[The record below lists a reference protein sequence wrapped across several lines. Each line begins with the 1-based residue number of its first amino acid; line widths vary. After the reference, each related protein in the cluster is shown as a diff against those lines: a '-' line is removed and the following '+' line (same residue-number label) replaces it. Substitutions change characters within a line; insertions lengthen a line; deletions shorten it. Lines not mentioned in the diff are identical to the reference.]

1 MITQLFNTALKSVL
15 PYHCLVC
22 NTLSDLDKDICKAC
36 WLSLPWMLSSC
47 KQCGRGL
54 DIAHTG
60 PLYCGECLKNPP
72 AYDNTITPLIYQDS
86 VISLITKLKF
96 YSNFAAARL
105 FAEFLAERVLTRYS
119 PCELPSLLIPVP
131 LHPKR
136 LFRRGYNQA
145 SLVAKHL
152 SKLTNIPFNPSF
164 CHRVRHTLPQS
175 KTSANSRRANM
186 TEAFQMLKPC
196 QATHIAIIDDV
207 MTTGATVGT
216 LSQLLKGHG
225 VQAVSVW
232 CVARA

>member
-15 PYHCLVC
+15 PHHCLVC
-22 NTLSDLDKDICKAC
+22 NTLSDLDKDICNVC

-47 KQCGRGL
+47 KQCGRAL

-105 FAEFLAERVLTRYS
+105 FAEFLAERVLARHK
-119 PCELPSLLIPVP
+119 PEDLPSLIIPVP

-145 SLVAKHL
+145 NLVAMHL
-152 SKLTNIPFNPSF
+152 SRLTNIPYSQSF
-164 CHRVRHTLPQS
+164 CHRVRHSIPQS
-175 KTSANSRRANM
+175 KTSATSRRANM
-186 TEAFQMLKPC
+186 TEAFKMLKPC
-196 QATHIAIIDDV
+196 QAHHIAIIDDV

-216 LSQLLKGHG
+216 LSQILKKQG